1 MSDHYDLIFQC
12 NFILN
17 PTASYEFNQNKCSE
31 KISIVAAYFK
41 TKPVGKRAGP
51 IMRESLGIQRTKRA
65 EEQKNTNQVY
75 TLLSSKCLHRKKN

>member
-1 MSDHYDLIFQC
+1 MFHNYDLIFQC
-12 NFILN
+12 NYILN

-31 KISIVAAYFK
+31 KISIAAAYFK

-65 EEQKNTNQVY
+65 EEQKNTNQVH
-75 TLLSSKCLHRKKN
+75 TLLSVFTEKKSQ

>member
-1 MSDHYDLIFQC
+1 MFDHYNLIFQC

-17 PTASYEFNQNKCSE
+17 PTASYEFIENNRSE
-31 KISIVAAYFK
+31 KISIAAAYFK

-75 TLLSSKCLHRKKN
+75 TLLMSVI

>member
-1 MSDHYDLIFQC
+1 MFDHYDLSFQC

-17 PTASYEFNQNKCSE
+17 PIASYEFIENNRSE
-31 KISIVAAYFK
+31 KISIAAAYFK

-75 TLLSSKCLHRKKN
+75 TLLMSVIKKVD